1 MWGLKYFI
9 QASLGLAI
17 FLIGLRVMS
26 QGLNGVLGQ
35 KLGQI
40 LGKLTTTPF
49 RGMVLGA
56 IATALVQSSSTIAVT
71 MVALVNAQVITIY
84 QAFGIILGANIGTT
98 FTAQIISFDLSSF
111 ALPIILLGL
120 LLLPINRKCKIIG
133 VAMIGFGSL
142 FFGMR
147 CLRLSLAPIIE
158 LPAVRDLVLRV
169 SNNLLEG
176 IFTGA
181 TLTALIQSSTATTG
195 IVIAL
200 AQENAISLSGAIA
213 LSLGANIGTVFTT
226 IISSIGLE
234 KEARATAL
242 ADLIFNVLGVLG
254 ISLIFGPFILLV
266 SLTSPHLPRQVAN
279 AHTLFNVITVLFVM
293 PFIAPLMN
301 LCIRWAGFKF
311 RRNE

>member
-147 CLRLSLAPIIE
+147 YLRLSLAPIIE

-279 AHTLFNVITVLFVM
+279 AHTLFNVITVLLVM